1 MQTAELIGI
10 SKQQIQEIFE
20 QALNNFKQAK
30 TRVIY
35 LDASYLYTFH
45 LDDFVEV
52 RKFNLLG
59 RYYSNKLIKLSNQK
73 KPDLIEYEIALAD
86 NSRYCQ
92 SWHRCLETWL
102 DDKYVI
108 LGDRKFK
115 PIAIQRTLDRVTNEG
130 LEMIAGCLMGESGA
144 LFNYRSIGDGDVLGD
159 DPSPSATTLVNE
171 VNRIDVNTTADGGS
185 LSRDGSTLYSVGNH
199 SKDVPTPANDIFTEC
214 GMENTDSEL
223 TDALLD
229 YSIFSDGIPHTQHAD
244 APGSTT
250 VVYQC
255 SG

>member
-35 LDASYLYTFH
+35 LDASYLYSFH
-45 LDDFVEV
+45 LDDFEV
-52 RKFNLLG
+52 VRRFNMLG
-59 RYYSNKLIKLSNQK
+59 RYDINAVKYWH
-73 KPDLIEYEIALAD
+73 IALERWCND
-86 NSRYCQ
+86 Q
-92 SWHRCLETWL
+92 T
-102 DDKYVI
+102 VT
-108 LGDRKFK
+108 LGGRTFK
-115 PIAIQRTLDRVTNEG
+115 PIAIERTLDRVTNEG
-130 LEMIAGCLMGESGA
+130 LSMIAGCLMGETGA

-159 DPSPSATTLVNE
+159 DPSPSATTLANE

-199 SKDVPTPANDIFTEC
+199 SKEVPTPANDVFTEC